1 MRQKPLRK
9 ITVQDIMD
17 CGNMKRQSF
26 YYHFQDIYEVIE
38 WTCEEGFIKP
48 ASYDET
54 ETLESWV
61 CRVVHIVKENRFF
74 YRRVLEAV
82 DRERIIE
89 AIYPVVEE
97 QIEKRKILG
106 RKKNDVLEQFA
117 VRSVCHFILDTVEMR
132 KGPDEKAVLEAVRN
146 LEELL
151 GTQSKKIVI
160 MSTVKSTRM
169 A

>member
-1 MRQKPLRK
+1 MCCNTKKKIADGLAEMMRQKPLRK

-74 YRRVLEAV
+74 IGEFWK
-82 DRERIIE
+82 
-89 AIYPVVEE
+89 
-97 QIEKRKILG
+97 Q
-106 RKKNDVLEQFA
+106 
-117 VRSVCHFILDTVEMR
+117 
-132 KGPDEKAVLEAVRN
+132 
-146 LEELL
+146 
-151 GTQSKKIVI
+151 
-160 MSTVKSTRM
+160 
-169 A
+169 